1 MATSPDKIPCFF
13 TGTREN
19 DFYFQVANNEP
30 GIKCQTLSYEISTRS
45 SLNWLRVKDN
55 LILFLVGED
64 QLRFVEDS
72 SQQDRVNPA
81 CKFIVQLF
89 NENPDTPP
97 HPENRGRPVTL
108 AAVVDNQYKVV
119 SCGDK
124 YDVKV
129 ETMDKLPEIINDD
142 DCCTLFYMRSA
153 CYSSDHFLFQ
163 SAAHNTHVLGFNQ
176 VPGEGDS
183 KWKLVLRPLM
193 SDEVD
198 EGCLI
203 DVAPCQ

>member
-1 MATSPDKIPCFF
+1 MATSPDYIPCFF
-13 TGTREN
+13 TGTQEN
-19 DFYFQVANNEP
+19 DFYFQVASDEP
-30 GIKCQTLSYEISTRS
+30 DGGIQTDCFHKSTTS
-45 SLNWLRVKDN
+45 SLNWLRVKDSH
-55 LILFLVGED
+55 ILALAGED
-64 QLRFVEDS
+64 QLKFIEDL
-72 SQQDRVNPA
+72 SQQDRVKPA

-142 DCCTLFYMRSA
+142 DRCTLFYMRSA
-153 CYSSDHFLFQ
+153 CHSSDHFLFQ
-163 SAAHNTHVLGFNQ
+163 SAAHNAYVLGFNQ

-183 KWKLVLRPLM
+183 KWKLVLRPLR